1 MQNITPFLWFDQN
14 AEEAAN
20 YYVSLFRNSK
30 IENISRYSG
39 PREQGSVMTV
49 SFQLDGLEFVALN
62 GGRPRRDSGELDPRF
77 ELSASSAVSFVV
89 NCPTQA
95 EVDRLWDELSKEG
108 KPIQCGWI
116 TDKFGVTWQIAPRR
130 LLRMLQDPD
139 AEKANRTMKSMMG
152 MIKLDIAELDRAYNG
167 G

>member
-77 ELSASSAVSFVV
+77 ELSAS
-89 NCPTQA
+89 
-95 EVDRLWDELSKEG
+95 
-108 KPIQCGWI
+108 
-116 TDKFGVTWQIAPRR
+116 
-130 LLRMLQDPD
+130 
-139 AEKANRTMKSMMG
+139 
-152 MIKLDIAELDRAYNG
+152 
-167 G
+167 